1 MNVYHRKIYA
11 FLRAIEK
18 IDWLRVDLNYI
29 YDNLACLQPYLAD
42 LQKWWESQNAEQ
54 ALRISSSSDRVSLND
69 VVIQSNENHITVCH
83 SISGEQQ
90 KITVTAFDKS
100 LDISRIAQEED
111 AETVFWWFWRYL
123 PELLVNQDAR
133 NALLIPTHRI
143 LPDCPLHSYQS
154 TVSAL
159 TGAIFSD
166 ENESDSSNKSPYLL
180 LFTFSPIQEFIKS
193 SRKFLDFWAGSF
205 LLHYFSAL
213 LCFEVAKK
221 YGPDTVITPSLWS
234 QEIID
239 ALMIEHFSE
248 LPQIQAIFK
257 NPCQHIKIDPANN
270 FESSHSQSL
279 STAGFPNVITILM
292 PNQQKAVELGK
303 YLEQTLKDTWLKIS
317 RDVRSSVKE
326 RVRDLVENQEELQ
339 RTWEIIAREF
349 IHVMDEQELSEIWNL
364 ITDEFVQDKN
374 ETELEQDKLTKIK
387 KGRDIKKT
395 LQDFYQG
402 GNWEWN
408 QLWDVQI
415 NNTWETYFVAVPLG
429 SPEQPL
435 EIEQGNHQLQAWI
448 NSQNQIAQPI
458 IELPSPAEQPVYGK
472 FNVGSWWGSLQ
483 ARLGNGIQ
491 AIKNTRNWQIPV
503 APGERST
510 LSGQYSA
517 LYPRFNYQKFQN
529 GFGVPSESLR
539 LFWRV
544 MALAYPGLFNGSEK
558 LNAIEL
564 TKRMAW
570 KYGGVAQSLGIPLS
584 DDDDYEGL
592 ICFPNLCSIAAAHF
606 ASHNAPKVARYWQD
620 LEQEFKQ
627 HPQFQNQESKYREFR
642 KLTRR
647 PFQVKRADEAL
658 RKDTD
663 YQKGY
668 NGVMFSSKWLADD
681 MGLETSKTSGLEAS
695 ETSALRSIVDKV
707 QKRHFG
713 DSSPA
718 DWWVLVLGDGDG
730 MGGYVNGRKLKKYED
745 YIIKDLVDEN
755 HIRDKE
761 AWEEL
766 LKNTRKRMGP
776 ATHVGLNR
784 ALLDFSNR
792 LVPYITEQ
800 RCCGRVIYS
809 GGDDVMVALPLADLP
824 KFLRSLRAA
833 WCGSEDPE
841 DEFRCMG
848 GYWQWNEEIPKPAD
862 IPSRPLFTMGKEATM
877 SLGVVIAHKS
887 VPLPTVLEKLW
898 SAEKDKAKKLL
909 GGIVKDKK
917 IPNKDGL
924 CFQIIYGSGNTLE
937 ALMKGHLLESWWKF
951 IEASQN
957 YEQVDFSPIMYR
969 LAEDLLRH
977 ADVTENDKLFR
988 QVAEV
993 VFQSRNQQVPE
1004 DVKNALLNW
1013 LDEWEEWAFCIGK
1026 KSKENQDNA
1035 LGNEPEDMSMLL
1047 KFTAFL
1053 MSRWQVESNWIQET
1067 ENEKMVCN

>member
-1 MNVYHRKIYA
+1 MNVYHRKLYA

-18 IDWLRVDLNYI
+18 IDWLKVDLNYI
-29 YDNLACLQPYLAD
+29 YNNLACLQPYLAD
-42 LQKWWESQNAEQ
+42 LQKCWESQNGEQ
-54 ALRISSSSDRVSLND
+54 AVRISSSSDRVSLNY
-69 VVIQSNENHITVCH
+69 VPNKGNEKHIFVCH
-83 SISGEQQ
+83 AISGERQE
-90 KITVTAFDKS
+90 ITVSAFANP

-111 AETVFWWFWRYL
+111 AEIVFWWFWRYF
-123 PELLVNQDAR
+123 PELLSRQDAR

-159 TGAIFSD
+159 TGAMFSD
-166 ENESDSSNKSPYLL
+166 EKESNSENKSPYLL

-213 LCFEVAKK
+213 LCFEAAKK
-221 YGPDTVITPSLWS
+221 YGPDAVITPSLWS

-239 ALMIEHFSE
+239 ALIIENFRE
-248 LPQIQAIFK
+248 LPEIQEIFK
-257 NPCQHIKIDPANN
+257 NPCKDIQIDPASN
-270 FESSHSQSL
+270 FNTTQSQSL
-279 STAGFPNVITILM
+279 STAGFPNVITILV
-292 PNQQKAVELGK
+292 PDQQKAVNLGK
-303 YLEQTLKDTWLKIS
+303 HLEKILKDTWLNMS

-326 RVRDLVENQEELQ
+326 RVRDLVRNQQELQ
-339 RTWEIIAREF
+339 KTWKIIAREF
-349 IHVMDEQELSEIWNL
+349 IQVIDEQELSKIWNL
-364 ITDEFVQDKN
+364 ITDEFVQGKN
-374 ETELEQDKLTKIK
+374 EAELEQAWLEMEISPDKLTKIK
-387 KGRDIKKT
+387 KSLEIKKT

-429 SPEQPL
+429 SPQQPL
-435 EIEQGNHQLQAWI
+435 EIEQGNDQLQAWI
-448 NSQNQIAQPI
+448 NSQNEIAQPI
-458 IELPSPAEQPVYGK
+458 IDLPSLAEQAAYEK
-472 FNVGSWWGSLQ
+472 INVGSWWGSLQ
-483 ARLGNGIQ
+483 ARLGNAIQ
-491 AIKNTRNWQIPV
+491 AIKNTRTWQIPV

-517 LYPRFNYQKFQN
+517 LYPRFNYQKFPN

-544 MALAYPGLFNGSEK
+544 MTLAYPGLFNGSEK

-570 KYGGVAQSLGIPLS
+570 KHGGVAQSLGISLN
-584 DDDDYEGL
+584 DDDYEGL
-592 ICFPNLCSIAAAHF
+592 IRFPNLCSIAAAYF
-606 ASHNAPKVARYWQD
+606 ASHNPTKVERYWQD
-620 LEQEFKQ
+620 LEEEFKQ
-627 HPQFQNQESKYREFR
+627 HPQFQNQESQYREFR

-658 RKDTD
+658 RRDTN

-681 MGLETSKTSGLEAS
+681 MGLENSG
-695 ETSALRSIVDKV
+695 TSALRSIVDTV

-745 YIIKDLVDEN
+745 YIIDSLVDEN

-792 LVPYITEQ
+792 LVPYIAEQ

-833 WCGSEDPE
+833 WCGSKDPE
-841 DEFRCMG
+841 DEFRSMG
-848 GYWQWNEEIPKPAD
+848 GYWQWNEKIPKTAD

-909 GGIVKDKK
+909 GGSIGNKT

-937 ALMKGHLLESWWKF
+937 ALMKGHLLESWWQF
-951 IEASQN
+951 IQASQN
-957 YEQVDFSPIMYR
+957 YEQVDFSPILYR
-969 LAEDLLRH
+969 LAEELPRH
-977 ADVTENDKLFR
+977 ADVTENDRLFR

-993 VFQSRNQQVPE
+993 VFQSRNQEVPE
-1004 DVKNALLNW
+1004 DVKNALLTW
-1013 LDEWEEWAFCIGK
+1013 LDEWEEWAFCIGR
-1026 KSKENQDNA
+1026 STGNQDKT
-1035 LGNEPEDMSMLL
+1035 LGNAPEDMSMVL

-1053 MSRWQVESNWIQET
+1053 MSRRQVESNWIQET
-1067 ENEKMVCN
+1067 QNEEMVCN

>member
-18 IDWLRVDLNYI
+18 INWLMVDFHYI
-29 YDNLACLQPYLAD
+29 YDNLACLQPYLPD
-42 LQKWWESQNAEQ
+42 LQKWWESENAEQ
-54 ALRISSSSDRVSLND
+54 AVHISISSDRVSLND
-69 VVIQSNENHITVCH
+69 VGTERNEKHIIFCH
-83 SISGEQQ
+83 SISGERQE
-90 KITVTAFDKS
+90 ITVTAFEKS
-100 LDISRIAQEED
+100 LDISKIAQEED
-111 AETVFWWFWRYL
+111 VEKVFWWFWRYL
-123 PELLVNQDAR
+123 PELLAAQDAR
-133 NALLIPTHRI
+133 YALLIPTHRI
-143 LPDCPLHSYQS
+143 LPDCPLHGYQS

-166 ENESDSSNKSPYLL
+166 ENESDSGNKSPYLL

-213 LCFEVAKK
+213 LCFEAAKK

-239 ALMIEHFSE
+239 ALMIEHFHE
-248 LPQIQAIFK
+248 LPEIQAIFK
-257 NPCQHIKIDPANN
+257 NPCEHIKIDPVKN
-270 FESSHSQSL
+270 FESSHLQSL
-279 STAGFPNVITILM
+279 STAGFPNVITIVV
-292 PNQQKAVELGK
+292 PNQEKAVALGK
-303 YLEQTLKDTWLKIS
+303 HLENTLKDTWLKIS
-317 RDVRSSVKE
+317 SDVRSSVKE
-326 RVRDLVENQEELQ
+326 RVRDLVKNQQELQ
-339 RTWEIIAREF
+339 RTWKIIAKEF
-349 IHVMDEQELSEIWNL
+349 IQVMDEQELSQIWNL
-364 ITDEFVQDKN
+364 ITDEFVQGKN
-374 ETELEQDKLTKIK
+374 EAELEQAWLEMGISPDKLVNIK
-387 KGRDIKKT
+387 KSRDIKTT

-408 QLWDVQI
+408 ELWNVQI
-415 NNTWETYFVAVPLG
+415 KNTWETYFVAVALG

-458 IELPSPAEQPVYGK
+458 IDLPSPTEQPIYGK

-491 AIKNTRNWQIPV
+491 AIKNTRAWQIPV

-529 GFGVPSESLR
+529 GFGIPSESLR

-570 KYGGVAQSLGIPLS
+570 KYGGVAQSLGIPLN
-584 DDDDYEGL
+584 DDDDYENL
-592 ICFPNLCSIAAAHF
+592 IRFPNLCSIAAAHF
-606 ASHNAPKVARYWQD
+606 ASHNPAEVERYWQD
-620 LEQEFKQ
+620 LEREFQQ
-627 HPQFQNQESKYREFR
+627 HPQFQNQESKYREFK

-647 PFQVKRADEAL
+647 PFQVKRADESL
-658 RKDTD
+658 RRDTN

-668 NGVMFSSKWLADD
+668 NGIMFSSKWLADD
-681 MGLETSKTSGLEAS
+681 MGLEVS
-695 ETSALRSIVDKV
+695 ETSGLRSIVDTV
-707 QKRHFG
+707 QKKHFG
-713 DSSPA
+713 DSTPA
-718 DWWVLVLGDGDG
+718 DWWVLILGDGDG

-745 YIIKDLVDEN
+745 YIIKDLVDKN
-755 HIRDKE
+755 HIRDEE

-792 LVPYITEQ
+792 LVPYIAEQ

-809 GGDDVMVALPLADLP
+809 GGDDVMVALPLGDLP

-833 WCGSEDPE
+833 WCGSQDPE
-841 DEFRCMG
+841 GEFRCMG
-848 GYWQWNEEIPKPAD
+848 GYWQWNEKTPKPAD

-909 GGIVKDKK
+909 GGSIGNKTISD
-917 IPNKDGL
+917 KDGL

-937 ALMKGHLLESWWKF
+937 ALMKGHLLESWWQL
-951 IEASQN
+951 IQAIQN
-957 YEQVDFSPIMYR
+957 FKQVDFSPILYR
-969 LAEDLLRH
+969 LAEELPRH

-993 VFQSRNQQVPE
+993 VLHSRNQEVPE
-1004 DVKNALLNW
+1004 NVKNALLTW
-1013 LDEWEEWAFCIGK
+1013 LDEWEEWAFCIK
-1026 KSKENQDNA
+1026 QKNKNNQDDA
-1035 LGNEPEDMSMLL
+1035 LGNSPEDISMLL

-1053 MSRWQVESNWIQET
+1053 MSRWQVESNWIVKSDL
-1067 ENEKMVCN
+1067 NISRK

>member
-1 MNVYHRKIYA
+1 MNVYHRKLYA

-18 IDWLRVDLNYI
+18 IGWLKVDLNYI
-29 YDNLACLQPYLAD
+29 YNNLACLQPYLAD
-42 LQKWWESQNAEQ
+42 LQKWWESQNGEQ
-54 ALRISSSSDRVSLND
+54 AVRISSSSDRVSLNY
-69 VVIQSNENHITVCH
+69 VPKQGNEKDIFVCH
-83 SISGEQQ
+83 AISGEGQ
-90 KITVTAFDKS
+90 KITVSAFANP

-111 AETVFWWFWRYL
+111 AEKVFWWFWRYF
-123 PELLVNQDAR
+123 PELLSRQDAR

-166 ENESDSSNKSPYLL
+166 ENESDTGKKSPYLL

-213 LCFEVAKK
+213 LCFEAAKK
-221 YGPDTVITPSLWS
+221 YGPDAVITPSLWS

-239 ALMIEHFSE
+239 ALIIENYSE
-248 LPQIQAIFK
+248 LPEIQEIFK
-257 NPCQHIKIDPANN
+257 NPCEDIQIDPASN
-270 FESSHSQSL
+270 FNTPQSQSL
-279 STAGFPNVITILM
+279 STAGFPNVITILV

-303 YLEQTLKDTWLKIS
+303 HLEQTLKDTWLKIS

-326 RVRDLVENQEELQ
+326 KVRDLVNNQQELQ
-339 RTWEIIAREF
+339 KTWKIIAREF
-349 IHVMDEQELSEIWNL
+349 IHITDEQELSKFWNV
-364 ITDEFVQDKN
+364 ITDEFTQGKN
-374 ETELEQDKLTKIK
+374 EAELEQAWLKMEISPDKLIK
-387 KGRDIKKT
+387 VQKSRDIKKT

-435 EIEQGNHQLQAWI
+435 EIEQGNDQLQAWI

-458 IELPSPAEQPVYGK
+458 IDLPSPAEEPAYEK

-483 ARLGNGIQ
+483 ARLGNAIQ
-491 AIKNTRNWQIPV
+491 AIKNTRAWQISV

-544 MALAYPGLFNGSEK
+544 MTLAYPGLFNGSEK

-570 KYGGVAQSLGIPLS
+570 KYGGVAESLGIPLN

-592 ICFPNLCSIAAAHF
+592 IRFPNLCSIAAAHF
-606 ASHNAPKVARYWQD
+606 ASHNPTKIERYWQD
-620 LEQEFKQ
+620 LEQEFRQ

-658 RKDTD
+658 KKDTN

-681 MGLETSKTSGLEAS
+681 MGLEAL
-695 ETSALRSIVDKV
+695 ETSALRSIVDTV

-833 WCGSEDPE
+833 WCGSQDPE
-841 DEFRCMG
+841 GEFRCMG
-848 GYWQWNEEIPKPAD
+848 GYWQWNEESPKPAD

-909 GGIVKDKK
+909 GGSIGNKT

-937 ALMKGHLLESWWKF
+937 ALMKGHLLESWWQF
-951 IEASQN
+951 IQVSQN
-957 YEQVDFSPIMYR
+957 HEQVDFSPILYR
-969 LAEDLLRH
+969 LAEELPRH

-993 VFQSRNQQVPE
+993 VLHSRNQEVPE
-1004 DVKNALLNW
+1004 DVKNALLTW
-1013 LDEWEEWAFCIGK
+1013 LDEWEEWAFCIVR
-1026 KSKENQDNA
+1026 STENQDNT
-1035 LGNEPEDMSMLL
+1035 LGNAPEDMSMLL

-1053 MSRWQVESNWIQET
+1053 MSRRQVESNWIQET
-1067 ENEKMVCN
+1067 ENEEMVCN